1 MITRTS
7 FAELD
12 ARERVRLLLDP
23 GTFRELIDP
32 FERVRSP
39 YLAEQNVVAQ
49 SDDGVVV
56 GRGTI
61 GGTSAVI
68 VATDGRYLGGSIGEI
83 GGAKIAGAL
92 ECAADACARGVLTRA
107 AIVFDTG
114 GIRLQE
120 ANLGILAI
128 AEICDAIV
136 ALRAYTPVVA
146 VIAGRIGVYGGMGI
160 AASLCSAAIMTE
172 GARWGLNGPD
182 VVEEEAGLAELDA
195 RDRPLVWRATGGRR
209 RHAQGQAETLVLDDV
224 DAIRIALHALAAREP
239 HAHRI
244 APELSIDPGLDLPAF
259 DRALRERYG

>member
-1 MITRTS
+1 MKTRTS
-7 FAELD
+7 FAELS
-12 ARERVRLLLDP
+12 ARERVRDLLDT

-39 YLAEQNVVAQ
+39 YLADQRIVAQ

-61 GGTSAVI
+61 GGESAVI

-92 ECAADACARGVLTRA
+92 ECAADAWQRGERTRV
-107 AIVFDTG
+107 AIVFDSG

-136 ALRAYTPVVA
+136 ALRAFTPVVA
-146 VIAGRIGVYGGMGI
+146 VIAGRVGVYGGMSI
-160 AASLCSAAIMTE
+160 AASLCSASILTE
-172 GARWGLNGPD
+172 GARWGLNGPE

-209 RHAQGQAETLVLDDV
+209 RYAQGQATRLVTDDV
-224 DAIRIALHALAAREP
+224 DVICATLRELAMHPAPSLPIAPQIPIDPALALA
-239 HAHRI
+239 
-244 APELSIDPGLDLPAF
+244 DF
-259 DRALRERYG
+259 DRELAQRFS